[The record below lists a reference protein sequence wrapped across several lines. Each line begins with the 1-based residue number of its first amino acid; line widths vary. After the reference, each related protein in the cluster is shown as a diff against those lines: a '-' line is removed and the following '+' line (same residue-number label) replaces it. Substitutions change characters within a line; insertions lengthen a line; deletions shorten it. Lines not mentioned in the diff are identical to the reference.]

1 MNQKL
6 SNLPPPGLVAFPF
19 PVLTVLMFAVVAT
32 VAQNGNPFAVPST
45 LPLQAPRFDQIK
57 DSDYQPAFDEAMKE
71 QLAEIESIANDP
83 AAPNFENTIVAI
95 EKSGRMLDRVS
106 GTFTAI
112 VQANTSDVLDK
123 TQTVEA
129 PKLAAQQ
136 DAIFLN
142 SKLFARVLAV
152 NKSREK
158 KRLD

>member
-1 MNQKL
+1 MRRYH
-6 SNLPPPGLVAFPF
+6 PFPF
-19 PVLTVLMFAVVAT
+19 DVLTVLMFAAGVA
-32 VAQNGNPFAVPST
+32 VAQNGSPFAVPST
-45 LPLQAPRFDQIK
+45 LPLQAPRFDQIT
-57 DSDYQPAFDEAMKE
+57 DSDYLPAFDEGMKE
-71 QLAEIESIANDP
+71 QLAEIEGIANDP
-83 AAPNFENTIVAI
+83 APPNFENTIVAI

-106 GTFTAI
+106 ETFTAI